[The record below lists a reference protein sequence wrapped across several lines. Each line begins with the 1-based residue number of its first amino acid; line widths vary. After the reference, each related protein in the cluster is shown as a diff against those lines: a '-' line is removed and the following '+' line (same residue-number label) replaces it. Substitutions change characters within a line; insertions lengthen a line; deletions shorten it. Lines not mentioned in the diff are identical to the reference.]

1 MLDAS
6 PTNALEIL
14 RTCPAL
20 QVAPSADLERL
31 ASNCTVHRYRRG
43 ATVLQRGAVWDSLMV
58 LGRGRLKIT
67 ALSPDAKGDLIVGLL
82 RPGDVF
88 GELSVF
94 HRLPMIAVLQAVSE
108 SEAVFVPRAD
118 LMALME
124 RRPAVAVALLEV
136 LCEKLRLAVDMIVNL
151 RFLDMPS
158 RLFRRLQLL
167 GRLDARREGPAIR
180 IQHGLSQQ
188 ELADSIGASREAL
201 NKLLSEWRREGLVE
215 YGRGYV
221 VVVDGNGLLR
231 RLPAQVRQHNA
242 LGPLVPAVPRFET
255 VGHDGSAH

>member
-1 MLDAS
+1 MLDS
-6 PTNALEIL
+6 GPTTALEIL
-14 RTCPAL
+14 RMCPAL
-20 QVAPSADLERL
+20 QVAPAADLERL
-31 ASNCTVHRYRRG
+31 AAHCTVHRYRRG

-94 HRLPMIAVLQAVSE
+94 HRLPMVAMLQAVGE
-108 SEAVFVPRAD
+108 SEAVFIPRAD
-118 LMALME
+118 LLALME
-124 RRPAVAVALLEV
+124 RRPAVAVGLLET
-136 LCEKLRLAVDMIVNL
+136 LCDKLRLAVDMIVSL

-167 GRLDARREGPAIR
+167 SRLDSRREGPAIR

-201 NKLLSEWRREGLVE
+201 NKLLSEWRREGLVD

-221 VVVDGNGLLR
+221 VIVDGNNLLR
-231 RLPAQVRQHNA
+231 RLPAQVRQQEA
-242 LGPLVPAVPRFET
+242 LGALVPNPPRFET
-255 VGHDGSAH
+255 TGPAGSGR